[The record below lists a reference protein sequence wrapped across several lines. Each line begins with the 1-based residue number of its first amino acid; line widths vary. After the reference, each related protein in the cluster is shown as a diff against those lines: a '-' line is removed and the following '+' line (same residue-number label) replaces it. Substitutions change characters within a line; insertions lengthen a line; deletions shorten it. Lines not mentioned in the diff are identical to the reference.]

1 MNPQQTDNRQLY
13 IVGIGMGNPQNL
25 TAEVQEA
32 IRSSTLL
39 IGARRMLEPYREQKR
54 CMDTHRVEEIIEILE
69 RENRQAEESQEISP
83 IAVLVSGD
91 SGFYS
96 ITRKLVAVLNAA
108 DGAERTQNG
117 TGGYDVTVLP
127 GISSLS
133 YFCARIGR
141 SWETVKIVNLHGEQE
156 NLWLAVLT
164 HEKVFAVTG
173 GNVAEYLR
181 ELAARG
187 MGNTVY
193 GYVGENLSYEDE
205 RIRQG
210 TVEELLAYDYGALN
224 VLFLENPGAVSTNLT
239 GLPDDCFVRGE
250 TPMTKSEVRAVVM
263 SRLRVRERESLYD
276 VGAGTG
282 SVSVEMALAA
292 ERGKVYAVE
301 KDSTA
306 IELCKLNKERF
317 GLHNIEIVQGEAPDA
332 LRELPVPDAAF
343 IGGSNGHL
351 REIIALLVEKNPA
364 IRLVINT
371 VTVENTN
378 LALTLLDTDAF
389 TDLDVMQL
397 QVSRARKVG
406 KSHMM
411 MAQNPITI
419 LSARGSGKKE
429 MRAEQTAGNDKDQGR
444 NEEGSE

>member
-25 TAEVQEA
+25 TAEAQEA

-39 IGARRMLEPYREQKR
+39 IGARRILEPYREQKR
-54 CMDTHRVEEIIEILE
+54 CMDTHRVEEIIKILE
-69 RENRQAEESQEISP
+69 RESRRGEESREISP

-96 ITRKLVAVLNAA
+96 ITRKLLAALNAA

-117 TGGYDVTVLP
+117 TAGYDVTVLP

-156 NLWLAVLT
+156 NLWLAALT

-173 GNVAEYLR
+173 GNVAEHLR

-187 MGNTVY
+187 LGNTVY

-210 TVEELLAYDYGALN
+210 TVEELLTYDYGALN

-250 TPMTKSEVRAVVM
+250 TPMTKAEVRAVVM
-263 SRLRVRERESLYD
+263 SRLRVRERDILYD

-292 ERGKVYAVE
+292 ERGTVYAVE

-306 IELCKLNKERF
+306 VELCKLNKERF
-317 GLHNIEIVQGEAPDA
+317 GLHNIEIVQGEAPNA

-351 REIIALLVEKNPA
+351 REVIALLVEKNPA

-397 QVSRARKVG
+397 QVSRVKKVG

-419 LSARGSGKKE
+419 LSARGSGTRE
-429 MRAEQTAGNDKDQGR
+429 
-444 NEEGSE
+444 

>member
-25 TAEVQEA
+25 TAEAQEA
-32 IRSSTLL
+32 ILSSTLL

-54 CMDTHRVEEIIEILE
+54 CMDTHRVEEIIEILD
-69 RENRQAEESQEISP
+69 RENRRVEESREISP

-96 ITRKLVAVLNAA
+96 ITRKLLAALNAE
-108 DGAERTQNG
+108 DVVGRTQSG
-117 TGGYDVTVLP
+117 TAGYDVTVLP

-133 YFCARIGR
+133 YFCAQIGR
-141 SWETVKIVNLHGEQE
+141 SWEAVKILNLHGEQE
-156 NLWLAVLT
+156 NLWLAALT

-173 GNVAEYLR
+173 GNVAEHLR
-181 ELAARG
+181 ELAERG

-210 TVEELLAYDYGALN
+210 TVEELLAYDYGTLN
-224 VLFLENPGAVSTNLT
+224 VLFLENPDAVGTNLT

-250 TPMTKSEVRAVVM
+250 TPMTKAEVRAVVM
-263 SRLRVRERESLYD
+263 SRLRVRERDILYD

-292 ERGKVYAVE
+292 ERGMVYAVE
-301 KDSTA
+301 KDSMA
-306 IELCKLNKERF
+306 VELCKLNKERF
-317 GLHNIEIVQGEAPDA
+317 GLHNVIIVQGEAPDA
-332 LRELPVPDAAF
+332 LWELPVPDAAF
-343 IGGSNGHL
+343 IGGSKGHL

-378 LALTLLDTDAF
+378 LALELLDTDAF

-411 MAQNPITI
+411 VAQNPITI
-419 LSARGSGKKE
+419 LSARGSGIRKSD
-429 MRAEQTAGNDKDQGR
+429 AGRTNSR
-444 NEEGSE
+444 E